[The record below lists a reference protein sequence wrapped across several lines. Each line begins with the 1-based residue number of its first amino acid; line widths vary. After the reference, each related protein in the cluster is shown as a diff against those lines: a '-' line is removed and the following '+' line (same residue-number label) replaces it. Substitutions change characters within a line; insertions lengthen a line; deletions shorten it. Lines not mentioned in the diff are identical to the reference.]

1 MYVCLILPKVPH
13 VGRSAPVVPHVRRR
27 PAPVYSGSN
36 DVLQLH
42 GRRPLVKFRVPPISP
57 FANVH
62 EDLVG
67 RRVAPRDD
75 DAHGRRPAADHEWPQ
90 AVRLRRVEVLARRLG
105 PARLVVPLG
114 YVIGFLIVIFGR
126 LQLFTENTIAAILP
140 LAVEF
145 SAKNW
150 IRVGRLWAIVFSAN
164 LFGALIAGLV
174 FNFTPMLQPGIYD
187 ALIGISEKAVVQPW
201 FTVFARAVPAG
212 FLIAALVWM
221 MPSSKGSEFLVVSS
235 IIYVL
240 VLGGFTHVV
249 VGATEALT
257 LLLAGDISLW
267 HATWGFTVPA
277 FLGNVVGGAALFAM
291 LAYAQIRDEVR
302 TGIRDRMI

>member
-1 MYVCLILPKVPH
+1 MVDEDSPKK
-13 VGRSAPVVPHVRRR
+13 REEQAAEASAVEGKRAEEEVRERVRLGALAIFEIVRREG
-27 PAPVYSGSN
+27 AEE
-36 DVLQLH
+36 L
-42 GRRPLVKFRVPPISP
+42 RRPSSSLWWS
-57 FANVH
+57 
-62 EDLVG
+62 G
-67 RRVAPRDD
+67 VAAGLALALSAAGAAMFHAYLPDD
-75 DAHGRRPAADHEWPQ
+75 
-90 AVRLRRVEVLARRLG
+90 G